1 MKRNF
6 VFFFVLLLLAGLAA
20 PAAFA
25 QATGS
30 VKGVCK
36 DREGNPIVGA
46 TVEFLSSETGH
57 KYTLKTDK
65 KGEYF
70 SLGISPGKYTVTLR
84 KDGAE
89 VYHFNNFPV
98 ELDESKLDFDMKKE
112 QASAAQGQGLSAE
125 QVKQVQETQAKASK
139 DKEVVKALNEHLQ
152 TAAQQMQAGTFDLAV
167 ATLQEAVTIDPNR
180 DLLYFKLGDAYRMSA
195 PKQTDPAEKQKRYD
209 SSVTAYQKAIELRKA
224 LAADPLNKEAAE
236 SPQKLAAYYNNLA
249 EVLNKAG
256 KVDES
261 VKTYHQAAE
270 ADPPHAGQYLF
281 NAGAVLTNA
290 GRVDDALAAFDAVIA
305 ADPKKA
311 DAYYWKG
318 VNLIGK
324 AVTKGDKMV
333 APPGTSEAFNKYL
346 ELDPTGQFAQPAKDM
361 LATIGAAVETS
372 FGKPKKPSGKK

>member
-6 VFFFVLLLLAGLAA
+6 VFFFVLVLLAGLAA

-30 VKGVCK
+30 VKGACK
-36 DREGNPIVGA
+36 DRDGNPIVGA

-57 KYTLKTDK
+57 KYSLKTDK

-84 KDGAE
+84 KDGVE

-98 ELDESKLDFDMKKE
+98 ELDDAKLDFDMKKE

-125 QVKQVQETQAKASK
+125 QLKQVQETQAKASK
-139 DKEVVKALNEHLQ
+139 DKDVVKALNEHLQ

-167 ATLQEAVTIDPNR
+167 TTLQEAVTIDPNR

-209 SSVTAYQKAIELRKA
+209 ASVAAYQRAIELRKVI
-224 LAADPLNKEAAE
+224 AADPLNKEAAE

-261 VKTYHQAAE
+261 VKTYGQAAE
-270 ADPPHAGQYLF
+270 ADPAHAGQYLF
-281 NAGAVLTNA
+281 NSGAVLTNA
-290 GRVDDALAAFDAVIA
+290 GRVDDALAAFDKVIA
-305 ADPKKA
+305 ADPTKA

-333 APPGTSEAFNKYL
+333 APSGTSEAFNKYL
-346 ELDPTGQFAQPAKDM
+346 ELAPTGQFAQPAKDM
-361 LATIGAAVETS
+361 LAQIGAAVETS
-372 FGKPKKPSGKK
+372 FGNKKKPSGKK